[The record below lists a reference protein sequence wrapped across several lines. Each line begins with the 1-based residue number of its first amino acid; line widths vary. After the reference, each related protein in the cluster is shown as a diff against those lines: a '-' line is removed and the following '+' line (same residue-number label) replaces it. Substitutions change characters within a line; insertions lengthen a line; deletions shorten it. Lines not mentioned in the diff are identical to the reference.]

1 MVPDGLEGVISDIPL
16 PDNLLLTISKDEN
29 RDAALV
35 GLLMSDRFAKFNSII
50 IYCSRRDECKR
61 VAEHL
66 RTKFQVSSIMPSRV
80 EQKKK
85 TKIFFQD
92 SIKHE
97 LEQLKASGKRKRTL
111 KTTIEPYHAGLPA
124 SQRRRIQND
133 FMRGDLKI
141 VVATIAFGMGINKAD
156 IRAVIH
162 YNMPMN
168 FESYVQEV
176 GRAGRDGE
184 PAHCHLFLDPRGVD
198 KLELRRHIYANSID
212 RRVIRKLLQKIF
224 VPCACKRPNEK
235 ENVSG
240 GDGEDP
246 MQSDLEAVQN
256 ISWEDNFDDIGK
268 NEKKR
273 ACPGHEVCFSVEETI
288 AELDIPEENI
298 ATLLCYLE
306 LHEQRY
312 IKALSKAYTMC
323 KVLSYSGSKGLR

>member
-1 MVPDGLEGVISDIPL
+1 MVPDGLTGVISDIPL
-16 PDNLLLTISKDEN
+16 PDNLLLTISNDEQ
-29 RDAALV
+29 RDFALV
-35 GLLMSDRFAKFNSII
+35 RLLKTDRFVEFSSII
-50 IYCSRRDECKR
+50 IYCSRRDECER
-61 VAEHL
+61 VAKYL
-66 RTKFQVSSIMPSRV
+66 RTHFQVSRSRSNRARRKYKNQFFIQESIA
-80 EQKKK
+80 Q
-85 TKIFFQD
+85 
-92 SIKHE
+92 E
-97 LEQLKASGKRKRTL
+97 LEQLKATGKRKRKL
-111 KTTIEPYHAGLPA
+111 KTTIEPYHAGLGA
-124 SQRRRIQND
+124 SRRRTIQND

-184 PAHCHLFLDPRGVD
+184 PAHCHLFLDPKGID

-212 RRVIRKLLQKIF
+212 RHVIRKLLRKIF
-224 VPCACKRPNEK
+224 VPCACQRPKGK
-235 ENVSG
+235 ER
-240 GDGEDP
+240 GEDAL
-246 MQSDLEAVQN
+246 QSDLEAVQN
-256 ISWEDNFDDIGK
+256 ISWEENFDDIGK
-268 NEKKR
+268 EKKR
-273 ACPGHEVCFSVEETI
+273 NCPGHEVCFSVEETV

-323 KVLSYSGSKGLR
+323 KVFSYGGAKALR

>member
-1 MVPDGLEGVISDIPL
+1 MTSERWHV
-16 PDNLLLTISKDEN
+16 
-29 RDAALV
+29 
-35 GLLMSDRFAKFNSII
+35 
-50 IYCSRRDECKR
+50 
-61 VAEHL
+61 
-66 RTKFQVSSIMPSRV
+66 
-80 EQKKK
+80 KK
-85 TKIFFQD
+85 TKILQD
-92 SIKHE
+92 SIKQE
-97 LEQLKASGKRKRTL
+97 LEQLKAAGKRKRTQ
-111 KTTIEPYHAGLPA
+111 KTTIEPYHAGLAA
-124 SQRRRIQND
+124 SKRRSVQNA

-184 PAHCHLFLDPRGVD
+184 RAHCHLFLDPRGID
-198 KLELRRHIYANSID
+198 KLQLRRHIYANSID
-212 RRVIRKLLQKIF
+212 RHVIRKLLHKIF

-235 ENVSG
+235 ENG
-240 GDGEDP
+240 NCGNDA

-256 ISWEDNFDDIGK
+256 ISWEDNFDDIGE

-273 ACPGHEVCFSVEETI
+273 ICPGHEVCFSVDKTVY
-288 AELDIPEENI
+288 ELDIPEENI

-312 IKALSKAYTMC
+312 IKTLSKANSEC
-323 KVLSYSGSKGLR
+323 KVFSYGGSKALR